1 MSSSKGRLE
10 QFPDA
15 VAVVGVIHPERLR
28 VEEDVQASLEAETG
42 LRWRIHGSR
51 GGATPDS
58 PERSGSVEDLA
69 DQLRALPLEMEGADL
84 VAAAAEIVRYAVEKA
99 VAPIRQRQR
108 ISERIAGIIAETDK
122 ESDRLAALQIGCL
135 VLFNALAFQD
145 RLADVNPAVLTVR
158 ESWREGLPGIR
169 RDWQAICDD
178 EVKPHRR
185 NTMKVGFIG
194 LGTMG
199 ASMAYNCLQGGNE
212 MVVHDIRR
220 EAATRHLEAGA
231 DWADS
236 PREVAE
242 ASEIVFT
249 SLPGPTE
256 VEAVGLGEDGILEGM
271 SEGKVYFDLS
281 TSTPTLIRHIH
292 EEAAAR
298 GIHVLDAP
306 VSGGPRGA
314 ASRNLAIWVGGDQ
327 EVFDRCKPVLDSIG
341 DKAYYVGPIGCGAI
355 AKLVHNCTGY
365 IVQAALAEVF
375 TMGVKAGV
383 EPLALWQAVRK
394 GAQGR
399 RGTFEGL
406 AEHLLP
412 GKFDPPDF
420 ALRLARKDVDLAVG
434 VGREYDVPM
443 RLAQLTLQEMTEAL
457 NRGWGHRDSR
467 VAMLLQEERAGVE
480 VRVDEALLQAVLEEE
495 RSAGA

>member
-1 MSSSKGRLE
+1 
-10 QFPDA
+10 
-15 VAVVGVIHPERLR
+15 
-28 VEEDVQASLEAETG
+28 
-42 LRWRIHGSR
+42 
-51 GGATPDS
+51 
-58 PERSGSVEDLA
+58 
-69 DQLRALPLEMEGADL
+69 
-84 VAAAAEIVRYAVEKA
+84 
-99 VAPIRQRQR
+99 
-108 ISERIAGIIAETDK
+108 
-122 ESDRLAALQIGCL
+122 
-135 VLFNALAFQD
+135 
-145 RLADVNPAVLTVR
+145 
-158 ESWREGLPGIR
+158 
-169 RDWQAICDD
+169 
-178 EVKPHRR
+178 
-185 NTMKVGFIG
+185 MKVGFIG

-220 EAATRHLEAGA
+220 ESATRHLEAGA
-231 DWADS
+231 VWADS
-236 PREVAE
+236 PREVAK
-242 ASEIVFT
+242 STEIVFT

-281 TSTPTLIRHIH
+281 TSTPTLIRRIH

-314 ASRNLAIWVGGDQ
+314 ASRNLAIWVGGDK

-420 ALRLARKDVDLAVG
+420 ALRLARKDVDLALS

-480 VRVDEALLQAVLEEE
+480 VRVDEDLLNALLEEE
-495 RSAGA
+495 RQSG

>member
-1 MSSSKGRLE
+1 
-10 QFPDA
+10 
-15 VAVVGVIHPERLR
+15 
-28 VEEDVQASLEAETG
+28 
-42 LRWRIHGSR
+42 
-51 GGATPDS
+51 
-58 PERSGSVEDLA
+58 
-69 DQLRALPLEMEGADL
+69 
-84 VAAAAEIVRYAVEKA
+84 
-99 VAPIRQRQR
+99 
-108 ISERIAGIIAETDK
+108 
-122 ESDRLAALQIGCL
+122 
-135 VLFNALAFQD
+135 
-145 RLADVNPAVLTVR
+145 
-158 ESWREGLPGIR
+158 
-169 RDWQAICDD
+169 
-178 EVKPHRR
+178 
-185 NTMKVGFIG
+185 MKVGFIG

-220 EAATRHLEAGA
+220 ESATRHLEAGA

-249 SLPGPTE
+249 SLPGPVE

-281 TSTPTLIRHIH
+281 TSTPTLIRRIH

-314 ASRNLAIWVGGDQ
+314 ASRNLAIWVGGDK

-365 IVQAALAEVF
+365 VVQAALAEVF

-420 ALRLARKDVDLAVG
+420 ALRLARKDVDLALS

-480 VRVDEALLQAVLEEE
+480 VRVDEDILNAILEEE
-495 RSAGA
+495 RRAG